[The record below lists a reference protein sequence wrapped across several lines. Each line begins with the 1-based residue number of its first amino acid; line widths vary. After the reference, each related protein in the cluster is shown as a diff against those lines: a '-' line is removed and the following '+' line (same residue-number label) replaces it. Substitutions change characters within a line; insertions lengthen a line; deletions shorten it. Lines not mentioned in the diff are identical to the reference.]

1 MNGRNAILL
10 FAHGAR
16 DPQWARPFEQI
27 RAQVAKASPQSLVE
41 LAFLERMTP
50 DLPAAVDRLAQQQV
64 EHVTVIP
71 LFLGVGGHVKEDLA
85 VLMRDVEQRYPA
97 IRFRTTAP
105 IGEDDELIAAI
116 AGWVI
121 RLSGTQ

>member
-1 MNGRNAILL
+1 VKGRNAILL

-27 RAQVAKASPQSLVE
+27 RAQVAKASPQTFVE

-50 DLPAAVDRLAQQQV
+50 DLPAAVEQLAQQAV

-71 LFLGVGGHVKEDLA
+71 LFLGVGGHVKEDLT
-85 VLMRDVEQRYPA
+85 VLMRDVERRYPA
-97 IRFRTTAP
+97 IRFRVTAP
-105 IGEDDELIAAI
+105 IGEDDELIGAI
-116 AGWVI
+116 AAWVI
-121 RLSGTQ
+121 RLGGMQ

>member
-1 MNGRNAILL
+1 MQGRDAILL

-27 RAQVAKASPQSLVE
+27 RAQVAKTLPETLVE

-50 DLPAAVDRLAQQQV
+50 DLPAAVERLAQQEV

-85 VLMRDVEQRYPA
+85 GLVGDVEQRYPA
-97 IRFRTTAP
+97 IQFRVTTP

-116 AGWVI
+116 AAWVI
-121 RLSGTQ
+121 RLGGTR

>member
-1 MNGRNAILL
+1 MKGRDAILL

-27 RAQVAKASPQSLVE
+27 RAQVAKTLPETLVE

-50 DLPAAVDRLAQQQV
+50 DLPAAVERLAQQDV

-85 VLMRDVEQRYPA
+85 GLVGDVEQRYPA
-97 IRFRTTAP
+97 IRFRITAP

-116 AGWVI
+116 AAWVI
-121 RLSGTQ
+121 RLGGTR